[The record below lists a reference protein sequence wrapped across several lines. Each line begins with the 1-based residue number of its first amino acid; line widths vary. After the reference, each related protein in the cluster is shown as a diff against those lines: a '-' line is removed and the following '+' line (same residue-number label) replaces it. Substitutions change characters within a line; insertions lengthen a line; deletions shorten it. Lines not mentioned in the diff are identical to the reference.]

1 MLDLKSRVTYLQGLA
16 EGLGIDEA
24 TKEGKILT
32 ELIHVL
38 RDLADSVE
46 DVLMGQDEL
55 EEYIEDVDHDLACL
69 EDEVYDEADEEQ
81 TVVEITCPKCGEVI
95 SFAGGDVDDMDNI
108 EVICPNCGE
117 LVYDGDDGFVYTE
130 DDDRI
135 VDRPGANN

>member
-1 MLDLKSRVTYLQGLA
+1 MRDLKSRVTYLQGLA

-32 ELIHVL
+32 EIIHVL
-38 RDLADSVE
+38 WDLADSVE
-46 DVLMGQDEL
+46 DVLVGQDEL

-69 EDEVYDEADEEQ
+69 EDEVYEDPDAEQ
-81 TVVEITCPKCGEVI
+81 TVVEFTCPKCGEVI

-130 DDDRI
+130 DDDTI
-135 VDRPGANN
+135 VDRPGADS